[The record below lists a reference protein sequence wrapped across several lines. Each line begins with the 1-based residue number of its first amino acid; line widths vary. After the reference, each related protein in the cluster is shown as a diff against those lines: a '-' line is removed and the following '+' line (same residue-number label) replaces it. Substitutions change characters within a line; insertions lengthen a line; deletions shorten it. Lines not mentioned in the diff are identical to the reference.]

1 MFRLPV
7 CPHCRTVYHYGDV
20 RKSKREKVIQ
30 CYHCNKNFV
39 QSRKGF
45 IILFA
50 IAAAV
55 AVLINIM
62 ILSRNDDIIGTIV
75 PITIVSVIAVISA
88 MIFAPYFITYKK
100 ELHKSNDKRMTK
112 DETRKSQRR

>member
-30 CYHCNKNFV
+30 CYHCKKSFT
-39 QSRKGF
+39 QSKKGF
-45 IILFA
+45 IVLFA
-50 IAAAV
+50 IAAAA
-55 AVLINIM
+55 AVIVNIM
-62 ILSRNDDIIGTIV
+62 ILSRNDDIIGTII

-100 ELHKSNDKRMTK
+100 DKNKSNDK
-112 DETRKSQRR
+112 